1 MEDFNTKADQIEVP
15 LMQLALKSDASL
27 DSAYLNEPSKCRSII
42 CWNAVMVFCP
52 FRGFLQ
58 RNPGSP
64 EAKDVWMLNLSN
76 FARYQLATYLLERS
90 WYNSTKLAEQNWVC
104 VLVPGSESL
113 HLTKF
118 GSFPADKFPKLI
130 HIDILLIFSC
140 HLASFPPSIPMWGRE
155 ARCHSGHRSIR
166 EVPPWQGA
174 GGEKNPAAK
183 RCGWALWLLLQVRK
197 VVLKCTNCENVE
209 EAPLKNFNHPFE
221 FQDYYFLSSSKNLQS
236 WFSAKWLPASQLVCC
251 CLFASSFC
259 AESWL
264 WEEGILCTRFQWRL
278 ALLQRTFLRPAREM
292 LSALGWKLKKCCS
305 CTLIARHVF
314 KYSRGKHIFF
324 GVLNSS
330 DMVECDFAE
339 EPWEVPSKLI
349 CLSTQFM
356 KRQGELWLL
365 TWPAHTFSVMLL
377 FCNRNDRNLVTLEN
391 RFYHV
396 ILASNIGNHTCLEHY
411 AGIRGIVLRVH
422 HPRHSTPQ
430 DLYNSSTNIC
440 VCALYVLICIIQCRI
455 TKIYIHYRY
464 MIYIYIYVHA
474 SHCLWDNVSQKIPK
488 TTASSNRL

>member
-1 MEDFNTKADQIEVP
+1 MAQELLTLQKWRILIQKPIKLRCHWCNLLSSRMPVWIVP
-15 LMQLALKSDASL
+15 TWTSRANVD
-27 DSAYLNEPSKCRSII
+27 PSF

-221 FQDYYFLSSSKNLQS
+221 FKIIIFCLLKTSNLGSVPNGYLQANWFVVVYLLLHSALNHDYGRR
-236 WFSAKWLPASQLVCC
+236 V
-251 CLFASSFC
+251 
-259 AESWL
+259 
-264 WEEGILCTRFQWRL
+264 ILCTRFQWRL

-292 LSALGWKLKKCCS
+292 LSRAG
-305 CTLIARHVF
+305 
-314 KYSRGKHIFF
+314 
-324 GVLNSS
+324 
-330 DMVECDFAE
+330 
-339 EPWEVPSKLI
+339 
-349 CLSTQFM
+349 
-356 KRQGELWLL
+356 
-365 TWPAHTFSVMLL
+365 
-377 FCNRNDRNLVTLEN
+377 LE
-391 RFYHV
+391 
-396 ILASNIGNHTCLEHY
+396 T
-411 AGIRGIVLRVH
+411 
-422 HPRHSTPQ
+422 
-430 DLYNSSTNIC
+430 
-440 VCALYVLICIIQCRI
+440 
-455 TKIYIHYRY
+455 
-464 MIYIYIYVHA
+464 
-474 SHCLWDNVSQKIPK
+474 
-488 TTASSNRL
+488 